1 MANIKVLGDVE
12 LSGALSFSKNY
23 SDFPSNPSPRTVIV
37 KAGVP
42 YIYTEVIDGSGFF
55 SWQPIGNKQASYL
68 HTQGVASTVWTVNH
82 NFNTDNFAYFVY
94 DSGHNLVVANIEI
107 VDNNTCQIKLSSAI
121 TGTVVLFSLQ
131 YLNSTTLAASQQLDL
146 GGATLTTDAGV
157 LKVSGNPVAFQASV
171 DALDASLTTRINNI
185 ESNIDP
191 VALDSL
197 SELVTAFQAADGNLA
212 SAISSM
218 GTSAISS
225 LGDEVVRAQ
234 LAETALQSS
243 IDAETVRA
251 TAAET
256 ALASDIADLAAR
268 PVVASYNDLTDKPVI
283 PSVPTAVS
291 SFTNDSDYQSG
302 SQVSTAISSA
312 ISGKADASGLATVA
326 LSGAYAD
333 LSGTPVIPTVP
344 TAVSAFTN
352 DSNFQTGAQV
362 TSAIQAVVGAA
373 PAALDTLQEIAAQLA
388 SDESAVSALTAVVS
402 GKVAANAAIT
412 AGTGTKITYDS
423 KGLVTGSTSLS
434 ASDVPSLDWA
444 KIGSGKP
451 TTLAGYGITD
461 GITSGGAVS
470 SAAKLSTPRSISMTG
485 DVSWSIA
492 SFDGS
497 ANVTA
502 AGTLAAS
509 GVTAG
514 TYKSV
519 TVDAKG
525 RVTAGTNPTTLSG
538 YGITDGLALSGG
550 TLTGALTLSSDPSVA
565 LHATTKQYVDSNAK
579 PVVRHTV
586 DASSGAVSVLAVY
599 EITSGSF
606 TDNGSGQITL
616 YTNVFDGWT
625 GNNNVGTFIILK
637 CTNNSAFNGLYVSTN
652 ANNRTYIKYS
662 ASTAAS
668 FTGVTANS
676 KLKVTNGTVYGNT
689 VWSLTNYVV
698 SSSVVVGSATEVPLF
713 SMDTGKLTVTGTTP
727 IAISASQVS
736 GLPSKV
742 SDLTND
748 SNFQTSAQVNTAIQ
762 AVVGAAP
769 AALDTLQEIA
779 TRLASDESAVSA
791 LTTTV
796 SSKAS
801 TTYVD
806 AQLALKVNSS
816 ALATVAT
823 SGSYTDL
830 SNKPTI
836 PTVPSTVSAFT
847 NDAGY
852 LVAADLASLTGGL
865 SSSVTDLATEVSDR
879 QAADITLQG
888 NIDLKADK
896 SDTYT
901 KAEVDALIAAAIA
914 AFADTLYV

>member
-333 LSGTPVIPTVP
+333 LTNKP

-352 DSNFQTGAQV
+352 DIGYQTAANV

-388 SDESAVSALTAVVS
+388 SDESAVSALTTVVS
-402 GKVAANAAIT
+402 GKVSSNPSVSPA
-412 AGTGTKITYDS
+412 TGTKVTYDS
-423 KGLVTGSTSLS
+423 KGLVTGSASLIF
-434 ASDVPSLDWA
+434 SDIPNLDWT
-444 KIGSGKP
+444 KITTGKP

-461 GITSGGAVS
+461 AVS
-470 SAAKLSTPRSISMTG
+470 TTGSAGSAAKLSTPRSISMTG

-502 AGTLAAS
+502 TGTLANS
-509 GVTAG
+509 GATAG

-519 TVDAKG
+519 TVDTKG
-525 RVTAGTNPTTLSG
+525 RVTAGTNPTTLGG
-538 YGITDGLALSGG
+538 YGITDALLYYPVASIITTNVDTSVNPTGTTLDGIATVGTYWSSSPGTNGWTNNYFLLTNQTNPVNNGLWQAIGNSSSGYYATFGSWSKVSNLVNGLIFATGGSNFGTTYSYTSANGFVKLSSHLDDD
-550 TLTGALTLSSDPSVA
+550 LTAIGALT
-565 LHATTKQYVDSNAK
+565 
-579 PVVRHTV
+579 
-586 DASSGAVSVLAVY
+586 
-599 EITSGSF
+599 
-606 TDNGSGQITL
+606 
-616 YTNVFDGWT
+616 
-625 GNNNVGTFIILK
+625 GTAGILK
-637 CTNNSAFNGLYVSTN
+637 
-652 ANNRTYIKYS
+652 K
-662 ASTAAS
+662 TAAN
-668 FTGVTANS
+668 TWALDT
-676 KLKVTNGTVYGNT
+676 TVYQT
-689 VWSLTNYVV
+689 ASDV
-698 SSSVVVGSATEVPLF
+698 SA
-713 SMDTGKLTVTGTTP
+713 
-727 IAISASQVS
+727 
-736 GLPSKV
+736 
-742 SDLTND
+742 
-748 SNFQTSAQVNTAIQ
+748 AIQ

-769 AALDTLQEIA
+769 DALDTLQEIA
-779 TRLASDESAVSA
+779 TQLASDESAVSA

-806 AQLALKVNSS
+806 TQLALKADSS

-823 SGSYTDL
+823 SGSYADL